1 MIEPRAEIAYVEPA
15 AAGFTFSRMIG
26 VAQRRAAGHLADDCP
41 ARDWRITF
49 AVTAIRIVVAL
60 AVAVASR
67 ALATRPYSQSGA
79 IDPQRTSP
87 QKSRFSAGHDSV
99 ENAGYLSLHVNERIF
114 FGA

>member
-1 MIEPRAEIAYVEPA
+1 MSNQPPQASLKGGPPVTLPMIVP
-15 AAGFTFSRMIG
+15 
-26 VAQRRAAGHLADDCP
+26 
-41 ARDWRITF
+41 RDWRITF
-49 AVTAIRIVVAL
+49 AVAAIRIVVAL

>member
-1 MIEPRAEIAYVEPA
+1 MSHQPPQASHFQERSASLNGGPPVTLPMIV
-15 AAGFTFSRMIG
+15 
-26 VAQRRAAGHLADDCP
+26 RRATGGVMFT
-41 ARDWRITF
+41 I
-49 AVTAIRIVVAL
+49 AVIRIVVAL
-60 AVAVASR
+60 GIAVGIR

-99 ENAGYLSLHVNERIF
+99 ENTGYLSLHVNERIF